1 MDLRW
6 WLVAIAGCV
15 ALAVGIAAAALWPT
29 DGRREL
35 RPLASTARL
44 TRLPEYRRAVRMRSI
59 WLTVSTLLLVAGVIA
74 AVLAPPGH
82 RSAVGGQ
89 RAPRAHA
96 GPGHHGLY
104 GCPGHRSRGGRG
116 PREYF
121 AEHAPT
127 LAAERIG
134 LTSANRRVIPLTR
147 DYQYA
152 AAQFAGRGAAARW
165 QAADRR
171 RLLCRLCRRPGGR
184 ARDVPDPGFPHFD
197 AAGRGR
203 PGRSSTWDRAICAP
217 PRTHGRNC
225 GSAPTGCANSPPG
238 FDSGETHSSRGTTAV
253 PSTQLVRAT
262 GGRSHPADGD
272 AAAHLA
278 DILAH
283 PPPASGASGDVA
295 TRTLESPDI
304 PLVLALLAA
313 AGLLVWRVVRR

>member
-35 RPLASTARL
+35 RPLANTARL

-74 AVLAPPGH
+74 AVLAAARPTGLP
-82 RSAVGGQ
+82 SAANGRLARPAQDIMVCTG
-89 RAPRAHA
+89 APATDPA
-96 GPGHHGLY
+96 VAAVLG
-104 GCPGHRSRGGRG
+104 
-116 PREYF
+116 YF

-152 AAQFAGRGAAARW
+152 AAQFADVARPRGG
-165 QAADRR
+165 R
-171 RLLCRLCRRPGGR
+171 RLTADVSYADYAGGL
-184 ARDVPDPGFPHFD
+184 ADVLAMCLTGFPHFD
-197 AAGRGR
+197 AAAGAPRSLIYVGPGNLRAAEDPR
-203 PGRSSTWDRAICAP
+203 PQLFSTDRVRELA
-217 PRTHGRNC
+217 TG
-225 GSAPTGCANSPPG
+225 GSIQVNALV
-238 FDSGETHSSRGTTAV
+238 SGHDGGAV
-253 PSTQLVRAT
+253 DQLVRAT

-272 AAAHLA
+272 TAAHLA